1 MMMKR
6 LLAAALLLPLVGCSA
21 PSNPKPV
28 DRDEVACRAFV
39 EIWGL
44 TDGDQRLVTSALDG
58 LDQAPA
64 DELLADHAKAMSRLY
79 YRPREAW
86 IMRADGFADR
96 CLTLAADRRWKG
108 WKVNS

>member
-1 MMMKR
+1 MKR

-21 PSNPKPV
+21 PSNPAPV

-58 LDQAPA
+58 LDQPPA